1 MARYTTLFRVTSSP
15 TQIRQKV
22 ADTLTA
28 CDLNL
33 IYENGDYL
41 VAKEK
46 PGGVKYDLLA
56 TVEVLINPPTVSE
69 PSARVDLIVQNQELP
84 LRKDNHCHRIFEV
97 VHQAISNTPF

>member
-1 MARYTTLFRVTSSP
+1 
-15 TQIRQKV
+15 
-22 ADTLTA
+22 
-28 CDLNL
+28 
-33 IYENGDYL
+33 
-41 VAKEK
+41 
-46 PGGVKYDLLA
+46 GGVKYDLLA